1 MQQQQQQ
8 QHMNKKDDNV
18 GTEIMT
24 SEGSEKELNLEDKKF
39 ILITFNI
46 YMPQYREG
54 IGTLLFVGC
63 LRVIEPFLSPHRYK

>member
-1 MQQQQQQ
+1 LQQQQQQ
-8 QHMNKKDDNV
+8 QHINKEEEDLE
-18 GTEIMT
+18 TEITT
-24 SEGSEKELNLEDKKF
+24 SEGSEKELNLEDKNF

-46 YMPQYREG
+46 YMPQNREG